1 MTPISTA
8 ADPLL
13 AERWRRARRGVLVAG
28 LVLAAA
34 ITLGVVASQES
45 RGYLD
50 PEGVDPAGARALVR
64 LLEAQG
70 VQVDE
75 VRTVDDAL
83 AAAGPPGD
91 TLLVTIPDRIPPMSA
106 RRLVD
111 AGADL
116 VLVAPGDISAFDSA
130 LEVVGSAQPEELEP
144 KCDLAEA
151 ERAGSA
157 RLGGVG
163 YHGPASAQ
171 SCYRDGNLAFLVVDS
186 AGTEHVVAL
195 GTGDPLTNRYLDE
208 AGNASLALGLLGRN
222 PRLIWFRPVIEPAT
236 AGQQATF
243 SELLPGWVAPVIW
256 QLAVAALLAAWWR
269 ARRLGPVVGE
279 PLPVVVRA
287 AEATEGRARLYR
299 RGRAR
304 GHAAAELRDASAARL
319 RSRLGLPRDTS
330 SQGIAQAVASRLNK
344 APEVVDAVLSGPPP
358 SDDAALV
365 ELADNLDRLEQEV
378 RTR

>member
-1 MTPISTA
+1 VTA
-8 ADPLL
+8 ADPQL
-13 AERWRRARRGVLVAG
+13 AERWRRARRGILVTG

-34 ITLGVVASQES
+34 IILGVVASQER

-50 PEGVDPAGARALVR
+50 PEGVDPFGARAAVR
-64 LLEAQG
+64 LLEGQG

-75 VRTVDDAL
+75 VRTTDDAVS
-83 AAAGPPGD
+83 AGAPGE
-91 TLLVTIPDRIPPMSA
+91 TMLVTIPDLVQPSDVQ
-106 RRLVD
+106 RLVGS
-111 AGADL
+111 GADL
-116 VLVAPGDISAFDSA
+116 VLVAPGNMSAFDDAITVS
-130 LEVVGSAQPEELEP
+130 GSAQPEELDP
-144 KCDLAEA
+144 GCDLAEA

-163 YHGPASAQ
+163 YEAPRSAQ
-171 SCYRDGNLAFLVVDS
+171 SCYRDEDLAFLIVDTTDS
-186 AGTEHVVAL
+186 GERLIVL

-208 AGNASLALGLLGRN
+208 DGNASLALGLLGRS
-222 PRLIWFRPVIEPAT
+222 PRLTWFRPIIEPAA
-236 AGQQATF
+236 AGRQATF
-243 SELLPGWVAPVIW
+243 SELLPGWVAPVVW

-269 ARRLGPVVGE
+269 ARRLGPVVTE

-299 RGRAR
+299 RGRVR
-304 GHAAAELRDASAARL
+304 GHAAGVLRNATATRL
-319 RSRLGLPRDTS
+319 RSRLGLPPDTS
-330 SQGIAQAVASRLNK
+330 SQVVARTVASRLDS
-344 APEVVDAVLSGPPP
+344 APGAVDAVVAGPAP